1 MASAKDPVTRLG
13 HILHEINGIQSE
25 TAGVPVDRIIRTYG
39 LLRLTERGLQIISEA
54 AKELPEEVRAREPDI
69 PWRKIIGI
77 GNILQHEYHRVNEAD
92 IRSILEQH
100 LPALKLAVERLLADL
115 QT

>member
-54 AKELPEEVRAREPDI
+54 AKDLPEEVRGGSRISHGE
-69 PWRKIIGI
+69 KIIGI
-77 GNILQHEYHRVNEAD
+77 GNILQHEYHRSTRP
-92 IRSILEQH
+92 ISGRSWNSTCQ
-100 LPALKLAVERLLADL
+100 R
-115 QT
+115 